1 MNWTKKDTNNIST
14 SKEILASRQ
23 LQEYNQPDN
32 STIDALCREIELLA
46 QDSEELRVQYKSMIQ
61 YYQSLAGH
69 VIAS

>member
-1 MNWTKKDTNNIST
+1 MNWTKKDTNNLST
-14 SKEILASRQ
+14 FKEILASRQ

-46 QDSEELRVQYKSMIQ
+46 RDSEELRVQYKSMIQ
-61 YYQSLAGH
+61 FYQSLAGH